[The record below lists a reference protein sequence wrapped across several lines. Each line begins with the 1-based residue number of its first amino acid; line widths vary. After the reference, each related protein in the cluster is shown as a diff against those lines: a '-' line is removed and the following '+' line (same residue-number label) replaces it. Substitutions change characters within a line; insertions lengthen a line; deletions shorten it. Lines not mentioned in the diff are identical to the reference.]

1 MQIIKSNNKA
11 LSILRAGQQSFSS
24 SGFIKPAAAEA
35 SLPPSI
41 AGTTLEMYIS
51 PDSQVYSDAGV
62 TPIADTEAI
71 YQVNDLSSNGII
83 ASQAVGSEQL
93 IYSSDVFGAGLN
105 GFRKSGTDNME
116 LDTTLSFGS
125 TEDYIVFSV
134 FKRSDSGNNGIIG
147 SHIGNNSSILDWGS
161 GTVYYFTTAGT
172 YVNFATSWSTNL
184 VVRAYRVD
192 ESDTGT
198 IYAYENGTQIGS
210 TAITIGGGAN
220 FDRIFNRSNKDGT
233 GVTDFGDLAV
243 YRGAFSP
250 TDVATVTDWFKDK
263 YGIV

>member
-1 MQIIKSNNKA
+1 MK
-11 LSILRAGQQSFSS
+11 LRGDNIFSASFGGIGQGLGYGNLLEDVVAG
-24 SGFIKPAAAEA
+24 A

-71 YQVNDLSSNGII
+71 YQVNDLSGNGII
-83 ASQAVGSEQL
+83 ADQSVGSEQL
-93 IYSSDVFGAGLN
+93 VYSADVFGAGLN

-125 TEDYIVFSV
+125 AEDYIVFSV

-147 SHIGNNSSILDWGS
+147 SHIGNNSSILDWAS

-172 YVNFATSWSTNL
+172 YVNVATSWSTNL
-184 VVRAYRVD
+184 VVRAYRID

-198 IYAYENGTQIGS
+198 MYIYENGTEIA
-210 TAITIGGGAN
+210 TKAITIGGGAN
-220 FDRIFNRSNKDGT
+220 FDRIFNRNNKDGT

-243 YRGAFSP
+243 YRGAFTP
-250 TDVATVTDWFKDK
+250 TDVTTVTDYFKTK